1 MALLE
6 VRDVTCLKEKGVPIF
21 SKISF
26 TVEEGDIV
34 ILQGKSGSGKTTL
47 LKCLAHLNV
56 YQGSVLYRGKPP
68 KAYGIPVYRTRVFYV
83 PQRTSLLPGTPREF
97 LALISSFQS
106 RKPSKSPKHHLSAE
120 IDSPIDVAK
129 VWGIEEG
136 LWDREWS
143 NLSGGEAQRIAL
155 AAAVGLNVAEVLLLD
170 GGCAFCYLMTF
181 ISLSVTEPTSALDP
195 ESAKLVEDYLTNELK
210 SGEAALKAIVW
221 ITHSEEQGHRV
232 GTRHLHLTAE
242 GCREEVVQD
251 GV

>member
-56 YQGSVLYRGKPP
+56 YQGYVLYRGKPP

-106 RKPSKSPKHHLSAE
+106 RKPSKSSKHHLSAE
-120 IDSPIDVAK
+120 IDNPIDVAK

-170 GGCAFCYLMTF
+170 
-181 ISLSVTEPTSALDP
+181 EPTSALDP

>member
-1 MALLE
+1 M
-6 VRDVTCLKEKGVPIF
+6 
-21 SKISF
+21 
-26 TVEEGDIV
+26 
-34 ILQGKSGSGKTTL
+34 
-47 LKCLAHLNV
+47 
-56 YQGSVLYRGKPP
+56 
-68 KAYGIPVYRTRVFYV
+68 FYV

-97 LALISSFQS
+97 LNLISSFQS
-106 RKPSKSPKHHLSAE
+106 RKPSKSSRRHVSTE
-120 IDSPIDVAK
+120 IDGPIEVGKA
-129 VWGIEEG
+129 WGIEEG

-155 AAAVGLNVAEVLLLD
+155 AAAVGLNAAEVLLLD
-170 GGCAFCYLMTF
+170 GECPFPYLVIF
-181 ISLSVTEPTSALDP
+181 IILSIIEPTSALDP
-195 ESAKLVEDYLTNELK
+195 VSAKLVEDYLINELK